1 MLTNDGNS
9 WSAIAGVMLTT
20 AVLAERTT
28 FELRSPVRERS
39 MTMKARPAGEKENP
53 GTPITFVPA
62 NILEQRKSE
71 IQNMIARRAYQHFEH
86 RGRVPGHELEDWEQ
100 AETELLVYPCR
111 HDLKES
117 AEAII
122 LHAELPG
129 YFTGDE
135 LKVSVEAR
143 RLMVSGER
151 KISVLCGDAKGT
163 HSELRW
169 QHIFR
174 AHDLPADVDPSK
186 ATATLKGTM
195 VEIVLPK
202 ASPANKPSERAK
214 SASSGK

>member
-1 MLTNDGNS
+1 MLTDDGNS

-20 AVLAERTT
+20 AVLAERVTS
-28 FELRSPVRERS
+28 ELRSPLRERS
-39 MTMKARPAGEKENP
+39 MTMKERSAREKENAGIP
-53 GTPITFVPA
+53 VTFVPA

-71 IQNMIARRAYQHFEH
+71 IQNMIARRAYEHFEH

-100 AETELLVYPCR
+100 AETELLIYPCR

-129 YFTGDE
+129 PFTADQ

-151 KISVLCGDAKGT
+151 EISVLYGDGKGT
-163 HSELRW
+163 HSKLRS
-169 QHIFR
+169 QQIFR
-174 AHDLPADVDPSK
+174 VHDLPADVDPSK

-202 ASPANKPSERAK
+202 ASTANKPSERAK

>member
-1 MLTNDGNS
+1 MK
-9 WSAIAGVMLTT
+9 
-20 AVLAERTT
+20 
-28 FELRSPVRERS
+28 ERS
-39 MTMKARPAGEKENP
+39 AREKENA
-53 GTPITFVPA
+53 GTPVTFVPS

-129 YFTGDE
+129 YFTADE
-135 LKVSVEAR
+135 LKVSVEAH

-151 KISVLCGDAKGT
+151 EISVISGDAKGT
-163 HSELRW
+163 HSELRT
-169 QHIFR
+169 QRIFR
-174 AHDLPADVDPSK
+174 IHDLPADVDPSK
-186 ATATLKGTM
+186 STATLKGTM

-202 ASPANKPSERAK
+202 TSPDNKPYERAI
-214 SASSGK
+214 SASSGR

>member
-1 MLTNDGNS
+1 
-9 WSAIAGVMLTT
+9 
-20 AVLAERTT
+20 
-28 FELRSPVRERS
+28 
-39 MTMKARPAGEKENP
+39 
-53 GTPITFVPA
+53 
-62 NILEQRKSE
+62 
-71 IQNMIARRAYQHFEH
+71 
-86 RGRVPGHELEDWEQ
+86 
-100 AETELLVYPCR
+100 
-111 HDLKES
+111 LKES

-143 RLMVSGER
+143 CLMMSGER

-174 AHDLPADVDPSK
+174 THDLPADVDPSK

-202 ASPANKPSERAK
+202 ASPANKPSERAR
-214 SASSGK
+214 SASLGK

>member
-1 MLTNDGNS
+1 MKEI
-9 WSAIAGVMLTT
+9 SA
-20 AVLAERTT
+20 
-28 FELRSPVRERS
+28 REKD
-39 MTMKARPAGEKENP
+39 KA
-53 GTPITFVPA
+53 GTPVTFVPA
-62 NILEQRKSE
+62 NMLEQRKSE
-71 IQNMIARRAYQHFEH
+71 IQNMIARRAYEHFEH
-86 RGRVPGHELEDWEQ
+86 RGRVPGHEIEDWVQ
-100 AETELLVYPCR
+100 AETELLIYPCR

-117 AEAII
+117 ADAII

-129 YFTGDE
+129 FFTADQ

-143 RLMVSGER
+143 RLMVSGE
-151 KISVLCGDAKGT
+151 KEISVLCGDAKGT

-174 AHDLPADVDPSK
+174 AHDLSADVDPSK

-214 SASSGK
+214 SASLGK